1 MLFTLIIND
10 MPVIEKTEVA
20 PFADGTLIL
29 SQNQNAKR
37 TTLQLL
43 RQINKVSKWFK
54 KLRIKINEE
63 KTAAVLLAGK
73 NTVTLIQTLT
83 VKT

>member
-20 PFADGTLIL
+20 PFADDTLIL

-43 RQINKVSKWFK
+43 RQIKSKWFK